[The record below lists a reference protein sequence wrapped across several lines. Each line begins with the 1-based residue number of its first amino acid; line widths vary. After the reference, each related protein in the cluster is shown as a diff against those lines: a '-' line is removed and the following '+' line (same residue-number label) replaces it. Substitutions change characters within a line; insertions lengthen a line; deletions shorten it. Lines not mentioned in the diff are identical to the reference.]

1 MKERLVSTDCR
12 NEQLEQHLNSAEH
25 KLADR
30 DHSVVIQKDLEVRLR
45 KDLETEQKRQM
56 RRQKQIQELIAEN
69 ERLIGEINMNRQRLQ
84 EISNIPGIEI

>member
-1 MKERLVSTDCR
+1 MKERLVSTECR

-45 KDLETEQKRQM
+45 KDLETEQKR
-56 RRQKQIQELIAEN
+56 
-69 ERLIGEINMNRQRLQ
+69 
-84 EISNIPGIEI
+84 